1 MENTALKI
9 SMPKSKKHEKLSN
22 GEGRVIKSREDKQEQ
37 FIIKD
42 LFDGTYKVIAL
53 KSVKDRFI
61 EWGTLEN
68 DVERKQEKQFE
79 KELDDW
85 LKECGWYEEKKE
97 NVSRETYAKLKESVS
112 RSKRI
117 IWEYAR
123 CNKWDY
129 FVTLTLDEKK
139 IDRKDLKSA
148 VEKMGR
154 MIWKINQSVNDTE
167 EWGRQKKIEY
177 VIVPELHKDGSV
189 HFHGLMRGFHKSD
202 IRLNEHN
209 HIEWKH
215 WRENFGFCNLQK
227 IKNREKVCSY
237 ITKYICKETMET
249 VKGKGL
255 HTFYAS
261 HGLEK
266 PYVIYKG
273 YGEWKGEFDYVQE
286 DGYCKT
292 RICDINELDAC
303 FVPCGR

>member
-1 MENTALKI
+1 MI
-9 SMPKSKKHEKLSN
+9 KSKDS
-22 GEGRVIKSREDKQEQ
+22 KQEQ

-53 KSVKDRFI
+53 KSVKDRYI
-61 EWGTLEN
+61 ETGTL
-68 DVERKQEKQFE
+68 DDDLQKFYDKRYDI
-79 KELDDW
+79 ELEEW
-85 LKECGWYEEKKE
+85 LTECGWNRETKTQKK
-97 NVSRETYAKLKESVS
+97 NVSRETNRLRESVS
-112 RSKRI
+112 RSKRL

-123 CNKWDY
+123 CNQWEY

-139 IDRKDLKSA
+139 IDRKDLQGA
-148 VEKMGR
+148 VDKMSK
-154 MIWKINQSVNDTE
+154 MIWKINQSVNTGED
-167 EWGRQKKIEY
+167 WGRQKKIEY

-202 IRLNEHN
+202 IRINEHK
-209 HIEWKH
+209 HKEWKH
-215 WRENFGFCNLQK
+215 WRDNFGFCNLQEVK
-227 IKNREKVCSY
+227 DRQKVCSY
-237 ITKYICKETMET
+237 ITKYITKETMET

-286 DGYCKT
+286 EGYCKT
-292 RICDINELDAC
+292 RICDINELNSC
-303 FVPCGR
+303 FVPYGR

>member
-1 MENTALKI
+1 MI
-9 SMPKSKKHEKLSN
+9 KSKDS
-22 GEGRVIKSREDKQEQ
+22 KQEQ

-53 KSVKDRFI
+53 KCVKDRYI
-61 EWGTLEN
+61 EQGTLE
-68 DVERKQEKQFE
+68 DDLQKHYDKQYDI
-79 KELDDW
+79 ELEAW
-85 LKECGWYEEKKE
+85 LTECGWNEKKTRE
-97 NVSRETYAKLKESVS
+97 TKNENTNVSRETFRLRESVS
-112 RSKRI
+112 RSKRL

-123 CNKWDY
+123 CNEWEY

-139 IDRKDLKSA
+139 IDRKDLQGA
-148 VEKMGR
+148 VDKMSK
-154 MIWKINQSVNDTE
+154 MIWKINQSVNTGE

-202 IRLNEHN
+202 IRINEHK
-209 HIEWKH
+209 HKEWKH
-215 WRENFGFCNLQK
+215 WRDNFGFCNLQEVK
-227 IKNREKVCSY
+227 DRQKVCSY
-237 ITKYICKETMET
+237 ITKYITKETMET

-286 DGYCKT
+286 EGYCKT
-292 RICDINELDAC
+292 RICDINELNSC
-303 FVPCGR
+303 FVPYGR